1 MAFGMREHGLGVRL
15 AVATVGAVVLL
26 VPFGVIAA
34 LVVAHAG
41 WLRELD
47 VSVAQTMHTYAVGH
61 PGWVRFMSVWS
72 IVFHPTVLRI
82 AAAVLVGWLLR
93 RGAWPVA
100 AWVAVTFVASG
111 LVGLLLKLLFERA
124 RPEWLDPVA
133 RAPGYAFPSGHAMTS
148 ALFAAVFLLVLLPLV
163 RRGRPLL
170 WAAAV
175 LIPAVTGLSRVA
187 LGVHWTSDVVA
198 GWLLG
203 VAVVAVTAAAYL
215 RGRRRAPSD
224 IDARL
229 VRQA

>member
-1 MAFGMREHGLGVRL
+1 MRRDPAHGLGVRL
-15 AVATVGAVVLL
+15 AVAAAGAVALL
-26 VPFGVIAA
+26 VPFAVIAA
-34 LVVAHAG
+34 LLVAHAD

-47 VSVAQTMHTYAVGH
+47 ASVADTMHTFAVGH
-61 PGWVRFMSVWS
+61 PAWVRFMSVWS

-82 AAAVLVGWLLR
+82 AAAVLVVWLLR

-100 AWVAVTFVASG
+100 AWVAVTFVAGGVVG
-111 LVGLLLKLLFERA
+111 LVLKLLFGRA

-148 ALFAAVFLLVLLPLV
+148 ALFAAVLLLVVLPLV

-175 LIPAVTGLSRVA
+175 LMPAVTGLSRIV

-215 RGRRRAPSD
+215 RGRHPTAGG

-229 VRQA
+229 VQQA